1 MTMTPHPR
9 GGGRA
14 LRSYTQDSA
23 VTTHRLA
30 PGTLRR
36 IAGFARPYRRELA
49 VFLSLVLVEALLG
62 AAGPLVYREII
73 D

>member
-1 MTMTPHPR
+1 MTMTMTMTPSAR

-23 VTTHRLA
+23 VTAHRLA

-36 IAGFARPYRRELA
+36 ITGFARPYRRELA
-49 VFLSLVLVEALLG
+49 VLLSLVLAEAG
-62 AAGPLVYREII
+62 ASC
-73 D
+73 